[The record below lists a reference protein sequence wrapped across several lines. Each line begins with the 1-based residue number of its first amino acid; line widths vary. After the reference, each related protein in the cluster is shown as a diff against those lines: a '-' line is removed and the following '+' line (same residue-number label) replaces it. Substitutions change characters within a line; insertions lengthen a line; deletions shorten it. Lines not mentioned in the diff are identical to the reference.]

1 MPRHSQAPIRG
12 ASLALA
18 LLLATGQGLAAD
30 TSPVEKELDG
40 VRKALEFGRAAEA
53 LRQQETAKI
62 AAEVRELQQKLVV
75 AASQSRDLEQSV
87 AEAEERLSTLLV
99 RSEAARYNLQS
110 REAEV
115 AATLKA
121 MIRLQ
126 RQPPSALLLHNDS
139 IVGAARSNRL
149 LTKAVPYLREDT
161 AGLRSELIALAA
173 LRQETDEERERL
185 DGAVKELE
193 VQRAAMAA
201 LLRQRRDQV
210 RRLSGD
216 SKREQERLRSLARR
230 ADNLSG
236 LLSQLREEEAQR
248 RADEERHARIA
259 AAERARREA
268 EHRAAR
274 AVAQAQAEAEE
285 KERRQAARKQA
296 DVAPRL
302 AFSAARGRLTL
313 PVHGRIIRKY
323 GQRDE
328 VGTHSQGLT
337 LLTRADA
344 EVVAPHDGRIA
355 FSGPFRDYGVILIIA
370 HGEGYHTL
378 LAGLAETYVEVGQ
391 ALLAGEPVGH
401 MGNGKNRT
409 LYVEL
414 RRNGEAINP
423 HPWWA
428 SNGGKVS
435 G

>member
-30 TSPVEKELDG
+30 TAPVEKELDG

-62 AAEVRELQQKLVV
+62 AAEVRKLQQKLVV

-87 AEAEERLSTLLV
+87 AKAEERLSTLLV

-115 AATLKA
+115 AATLRA

-173 LRQETDEERERL
+173 LRQETDAERERL

-236 LLSQLREEEAQR
+236 LLSQLHEEEAQR
-248 RADEERHARIA
+248 RADEERRARIA

-328 VGTHSQGLT
+328 VGAHSQGLT